1 MEMMQFLEAD
11 KEQLMSGLA
20 AAGTPEQAEHVLE
33 KEFDRLLLRYNEECT
48 LERVRDAAR
57 YMLQAAK
64 MMIPM
69 LSAAGETK
77 VWSKSTGGRKQ
88 DNMAGHR
95 MSGRGSAV
103 PRRRDPG
110 ARSLGRKRPVDVGAS
125 GLDPG
130 GDPRGNPSFL
140 GGQAV
145 TEPQDSGQGFR
156 Q

>member
-77 VWSKSTGGRKQ
+77 VWSKSTGGSGDESGSKITWQ
-88 DNMAGHR
+88 VIACLAGGALFLAGAILGLAVSAGNGLS
-95 MSGRGSAV
+95 MSALPGSIPAAILAGR
-103 PRRRDPG
+103 
-110 ARSLGRKRPVDVGAS
+110 
-125 GLDPG
+125 
-130 GDPRGNPSFL
+130 
-140 GGQAV
+140 
-145 TEPQDSGQGFR
+145 
-156 Q
+156 

>member
-77 VWSKSTGGRKQ
+77 VWSKSTGG
-88 DNMAGHR
+88 
-95 MSGRGSAV
+95 
-103 PRRRDPG
+103 
-110 ARSLGRKRPVDVGAS
+110 KRPVDVGAS